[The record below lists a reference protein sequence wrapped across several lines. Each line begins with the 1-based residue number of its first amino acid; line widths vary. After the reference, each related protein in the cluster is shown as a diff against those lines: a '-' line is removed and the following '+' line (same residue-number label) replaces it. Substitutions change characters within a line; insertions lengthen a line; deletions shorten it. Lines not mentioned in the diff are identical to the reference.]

1 MLAPVHILDL
11 FLCDFLVVYFLIA
24 GIDKRVNARQK
35 LPRGRPLCR
44 SEFLVSSIF
53 HGNSGFNIIMADS
66 DDDYVQDLSEEEA
79 GAHQVRGAKSRSKA
93 AGKGRK
99 GTAGGGWEVTRTW
112 ENVVESADGTINSTV
127 EEMLEAGK
135 RKR

>member
-1 MLAPVHILDL
+1 
-11 FLCDFLVVYFLIA
+11 
-24 GIDKRVNARQK
+24 
-35 LPRGRPLCR
+35 
-44 SEFLVSSIF
+44 
-53 HGNSGFNIIMADS
+53 MADS
-66 DDDYVQDLSEEEA
+66 DDDYVQDLSEEEP
-79 GAHQVRGAKSRSKA
+79 GAHQVRGAKSKSRA

-99 GTAGGGWEVTRTW
+99 GMAGGGWEVTRTW

>member
-1 MLAPVHILDL
+1 MRLSGGLYPYIQDWYGGKKCGKNFA
-11 FLCDFLVVYFLIA
+11 
-24 GIDKRVNARQK
+24 K
-35 LPRGRPLCR
+35 GRPLLRIHC
-44 SEFLVSSIF
+44 SSIF
-53 HGNSGFNIIMADS
+53 HENSGFINIIMADS

-79 GAHQVRGAKSRSKA
+79 GAHQVRGAKSSTRA

-99 GTAGGGWEVTRTW
+99 GMAGGGWEVTRTW
-112 ENVVESADGTINSTV
+112 ENVVEGADGTINSTV